1 MTDRI
6 LFVDDEPDLELL
18 IRQKYRREIRKGKL
32 NLDFATSG
40 RQALEILGE
49 KGPFSLVMTDINM
62 PEMSGLQLLQ
72 EIKRRDR
79 DLTVVIISA
88 YGDMQNIR
96 SAMNRGAFDFL
107 TKPIDFEDLEVTR
120 QKALDY
126 VMQLREKARLAEE
139 KKQLEENNVFIRDV
153 FGRYLSDAIAEVL
166 LESKD
171 GLKLGG
177 ERRSVSMLMSD
188 LRGFSI
194 LAERYT
200 AEQIIATLNHYFS
213 VMIDIIMEY
222 GGIVDEI
229 QGDAILAIFGAP
241 LQQDDSVLRCAAC
254 AAAMQ
259 QAMHAVNEHNVAKGL
274 PSLSMGIGVHT
285 GEVVLGNIGSYKRA
299 KYGVVGSD
307 VNLTA
312 RIQSQAI
319 GGQVMVSEDTLKV
332 CESCLEVGAA
342 VEFRA
347 KGFEKAVKIF
357 DLRGIHGAFELSL
370 PEHSLALQA
379 LAAEVTVELMSA
391 SGGEDAVWRTGS
403 IVELSKAGAE
413 IRAPHLLKAGDLTIL
428 KFLIEDPVA
437 PGVIYAKAVDT
448 RADDRLRVW
457 FVALPDDAE
466 EFLRQ
471 LLASH
476 ATGSD
481 ADA

>member
-32 NLDFATSG
+32 DLDFATSG
-40 RQALEILGE
+40 SQALEILGE

-62 PEMSGLQLLQ
+62 PGMTGLQLLQ
-72 EIKRRDR
+72 EIKRRDHEM
-79 DLTVVIISA
+79 TVVIISA

-120 QKALDY
+120 QKALGY
-126 VMQLREKARLAEE
+126 VMQLQEKTRLAEE
-139 KKQLEENNVFIRDV
+139 KKQLEANNVFIRDI
-153 FGRYLSDAIAEVL
+153 FGRYLSDAIVEVL

-177 ERRSVSMLMSD
+177 ERRPVTMLMSD

-241 LQQDDSVLRCAAC
+241 LRQEDSALRCAAC
-254 AAAMQ
+254 AVAMQ
-259 QAMHAVNEHNVAKGL
+259 QAMDAVNQHNGDKGL
-274 PSLSMGIGVHT
+274 PSLSMGISVHT

-312 RIQSQAI
+312 RIQTQAI
-319 GGQVMVSEDTLKV
+319 GGQVMVSKDTLQA
-332 CESCLEVGAA
+332 CESSLDVGDA

-347 KGFEKAVKIF
+347 KGFEKPVKIF
-357 DLRGIHGAFELSL
+357 DLKGTHGQFELVL
-370 PEHSLALQA
+370 PEHSLSLQT
-379 LAAEVTVELMSA
+379 LAAEVPVEFMSA
-391 SGGEDAVWRTGS
+391 SGGDDADWHAGS
-403 IVELSKAGAE
+403 IVGLSKSGAE
-413 IRAPHLLKAGDLTIL
+413 VRAPHSLKSADLTIL
-428 KFLIEDPVA
+428 RFLIEDPPPPA
-437 PGVIYAKAVDT
+437 TIYAKAVDT
-448 RADDRLRVW
+448 QDGSRFRIW
-457 FVALPDDAE
+457 FVALAEDAD

-476 ATGSD
+476 AAGGD

>member
-32 NLDFATSG
+32 DLDFATGG

-62 PEMSGLQLLQ
+62 PEMNGLQLLQ

-79 DLTVVIISA
+79 EMTVVIISA

-96 SAMNRGAFDFL
+96 TAMNHGAFDFL

-126 VMQLREKARLAEE
+126 VMQLREKTRLAEE
-139 KKQLEENNVFIRDV
+139 KEQLEKNNVFIRDV
-153 FGRYLSDAIAEVL
+153 FGRYLSDQIAEVL

-177 ERRSVSMLMSD
+177 ERRPVTILMSD

-194 LAERYT
+194 LAERYS

-213 VMIDIIMEY
+213 AMIDIILEN
-222 GGIVDEI
+222 GGTVDEI
-229 QGDAILAIFGAP
+229 AGDGILAIFGAP
-241 LQQDDSVLRCAAC
+241 LRQDDSALRAAAC
-254 AAAMQ
+254 AVAMQ
-259 QAMHAVNEHNVAKGL
+259 QAMEAVNEHNVSKGL
-274 PSLSMGIGVHT
+274 PSLAMGIGVHT
-285 GEVVLGNIGSYKRA
+285 GEVVLGNIGSDKRA
-299 KYGVVGSD
+299 KYGVVGSS
-307 VNLTA
+307 VNLTS

-319 GGQVMVSEDTLKV
+319 GGQVMVSEETPEA
-332 CESCLEVGAA
+332 CEACLDVGEAY
-342 VEFRA
+342 EFRA
-347 KGFEKAVKIF
+347 KGFEQPTRVF
-357 DLRGIHGAFELSL
+357 DLRGIRGRAELSL
-370 PEHSLALQA
+370 PERSLSLQT
-379 LAAEVTVELMSA
+379 LVAEVPIEYMSA
-391 SGGEDAVWRTGS
+391 SEGREATWHACS
-403 IVELSKAGAE
+403 IVGLSETGAE
-413 IRAPHLLKAGDLTIL
+413 IRAPHTLRTADLTIVR
-428 KFLIEDPVA
+428 FLTGDPDA
-437 PGVIYAKAVDT
+437 PASVYAKVVDP
-448 RADDRLRVW
+448 RAEDCFTVW
-457 FVALPDDAE
+457 FVALADEAKAYV
-466 EFLRQ
+466 RQ

-476 ATGSD
+476 GTGE